1 VWLPNL
7 LLIVS
12 KIEASRE
19 VRKNGDTV
27 AAVALSHTQTKRR
40 KNLFVAGTRCPQVAF
55 PRLALPTSAHDELAL
70 NATQKTWDEALP
82 LVKKFVDGGD
92 RALLKGSPTDP
103 VYQPFNSC

>member
-19 VRKNGDTV
+19 VRKNGDTL

-55 PRLALPTSAHDELAL
+55 PRLALPDKRTR
-70 NATQKTWDEALP
+70 
-82 LVKKFVDGGD
+82 
-92 RALLKGSPTDP
+92 RAC
-103 VYQPFNSC
+103 VECNSKNVGRGFAFG